1 LNGNLFAYDQLINF
15 NFSIINEVVE
25 SVKSKSDTI
34 LEGQTGLMEGQR
46 RHNEDLEGVVSNC
59 NKIKS
64 GNLVNF
70 KLNCIEWQFICI

>member
-1 LNGNLFAYDQLINF
+1 VDILRY
-15 NFSIINEVVE
+15 
-25 SVKSKSDTI
+25 KSDTI

-46 RHNEDLEGVVSNC
+46 RQNEDLDRVASDC
-59 NKIKS
+59 NEIKS

>member
-1 LNGNLFAYDQLINF
+1 MALNGNLFAYDQLINF

-25 SVKSKSDTI
+25 SVESKSDTI
-34 LEGQTGLMEGQR
+34 LEGQTGLMEGQ
-46 RHNEDLEGVVSNC
+46 NE
-59 NKIKS
+59 IKS